1 MQQFELKIS
10 SLNVNSLNVST
21 MGLKTAKIFT
31 KIEGATG
38 KKRDVIFLSDCRMS
52 NKGKE
57 VERLFRLSRNGS
69 YKLYYN
75 RGVAI
80 AIRSDIFHVV
90 HEITRDVDENY
101 IFMKL
106 KIKEKELLLGC
117 IYGPNKNDI
126 NFFRDI
132 RKICDEFNGEFII
145 GGDFNTV
152 LDESE
157 GENSIDRV
165 GVGHCPNILNS
176 KEINKWMR
184 EQNVIDPFR
193 LLYPEKVEFSYT
205 SFRRNS
211 AR

>member
-75 RGVAI
+75 SCNESRG
-80 AIRSDIFHVV
+80 
-90 HEITRDVDENY
+90 
-101 IFMKL
+101 
-106 KIKEKELLLGC
+106 
-117 IYGPNKNDI
+117 
-126 NFFRDI
+126 
-132 RKICDEFNGEFII
+132 
-145 GGDFNTV
+145 
-152 LDESE
+152 
-157 GENSIDRV
+157 
-165 GVGHCPNILNS
+165 
-176 KEINKWMR
+176 
-184 EQNVIDPFR
+184 
-193 LLYPEKVEFSYT
+193 
-205 SFRRNS
+205 
-211 AR
+211 